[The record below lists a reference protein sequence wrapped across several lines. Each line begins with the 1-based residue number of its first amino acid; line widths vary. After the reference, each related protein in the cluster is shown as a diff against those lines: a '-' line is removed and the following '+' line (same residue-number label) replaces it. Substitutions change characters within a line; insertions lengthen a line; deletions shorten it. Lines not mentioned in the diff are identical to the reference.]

1 MKKVKLSSTLDVSR
15 IALGFWRLMDW
26 KLSLSE
32 PPAVSPARRP
42 PTWEDAPTEV
52 DPGYDPIAQPE
63 PEVEFDERV
72 QW

>member
-32 PPAVSPARRP
+32 L
-42 PTWEDAPTEV
+42 
-52 DPGYDPIAQPE
+52 QQL
-63 PEVEFDERV
+63 VEEAFELGVTTLDNADI
-72 QW
+72 